1 MLVNCNSCQKKFVVP
16 DSAITDSGRLVQC
29 GSCGN
34 KWTQYPNKN
43 ITTNETVF
51 VEKATPKIK
60 VNTVKKTKPKKNLYT
75 AEYLRKKHGLVI
87 ENSGSQLDKKI
98 KKNPKMKSS
107 FGFYSYLIFLFVF
120 AITLFGILE
129 LTNEIIVMKY
139 PFLELYIN
147 YFYEVI
153 EIIKLSLTE
162 FTN

>member
-1 MLVNCNSCQKKFVVP
+1 MLVSCNSCQKKFIVP
-16 DSAITDSGRLVQC
+16 DGAITQSGRLVQC

-34 KWTQYPNKN
+34 KWTQYPIQNLELK
-43 ITTNETVF
+43 
-51 VEKATPKIK
+51 EKKFIKKIK
-60 VNTVKKTKPKKNLYT
+60 IIKKTRVKKNLYT
-75 AEYLRKKHGLVI
+75 AEYLQKKHGLVI
-87 ENSGSQLDKKI
+87 EKTNDPSIEKI
-98 KKNPKMKSS
+98 SDRKSN
-107 FGFYSYLIFLFVF
+107 FGFYSYVIFLFVF

-162 FTN
+162 FIN

>member
-1 MLVNCNSCQKKFVVP
+1 MLVNCNSCQKKFIVP
-16 DSAITDSGRLVQC
+16 DGAITQSGRLVQC

-34 KWTQYPNKN
+34 KWTQYPIQNLELKKKKFIKKIKN
-43 ITTNETVF
+43 I
-51 VEKATPKIK
+51 
-60 VNTVKKTKPKKNLYT
+60 KKTRVKKNLYT
-75 AEYLRKKHGLVI
+75 AEYLQKKHGLVI
-87 ENSGSQLDKKI
+87 EKTNDLSIEKI
-98 KKNPKMKSS
+98 SDRKSN
-107 FGFYSYLIFLFVF
+107 FGFYSYVIFLFVF

-162 FTN
+162 FIN

>member
-1 MLVNCNSCQKKFVVP
+1 MLLNCKSCQKKFIVP
-16 DSAITDSGRLVQC
+16 DSAITKSGRLVQC
-29 GSCGN
+29 GSCGD
-34 KWTQYPNKN
+34 KWTQFP
-43 ITTNETVF
+43 VDA
-51 VEKATPKIK
+51 VVPQKIDIK
-60 VNTVKKTKPKKNLYT
+60 EKTKLSKNKAPSKKLRPKKNLYT